1 MSESRQQEERIMDN
15 AATMAARPWHQQY
28 DEGVPASLDYPD
40 LTLDEVLRRT
50 GTKYRDRSASV
61 FFGRSI
67 TYGQL
72 DQLVDR
78 LAAGLQQLGM
88 KPGDRI
94 AVFMPNCPQLVM
106 SYLAVW
112 RAGGVVVPV
121 NPLYTGPEFERQ
133 VNDSEARMAIVLSL
147 MYPRVHAVKDN
158 TNLERIIVTNIKEY
172 FPPLLR
178 TLFTIAKERREGH
191 RAQLPAGDQ
200 VLRFAKAL
208 QLGSGRPVTSMSR
221 PDDLAALLY
230 TGGTTGI
237 PKAAMLTH
245 RNLVV
250 NSRMVGAWATG
261 LEEGKETMM
270 SALPLTHC
278 FAMTVCMNLSIE
290 MGWTQV
296 LLPDPRDLGRLLGEL
311 EGNSVTVLPGVP
323 TLYSAINNHPDVRA
337 GKHDLRSIRLCI
349 SGAAALPPE
358 VQTEFQRI
366 TGGKLFEGY
375 GLTEAS
381 PVTHANPVGRGGR
394 IGTIGL
400 PLPDTDCKL
409 VDIETESMPV
419 GSGKPGI
426 LCVSGPQVMR
436 GYWNRPEETEA
447 TLRTDHE
454 GRTWLHTGDVAEMSE
469 DGFFRIIDRKKDMIL
484 AAGGLNVYP
493 REIEDVLFQHP
504 KVLQAAVIGVPV
516 GGVDQR
522 AKAFVVLKKGET
534 ATEDE
539 ILGYLRDLMAPFKV
553 PKSVEFRDEL
563 PLAFTGKVLRRVLA
577 EQEKE
582 RATET
587 SPTPV
592 S

>member
-1 MSESRQQEERIMDN
+1 
-15 AATMAARPWHQQY
+15 
-28 DEGVPASLDYPD
+28 
-40 LTLDEVLRRT
+40 
-50 GTKYRDRSASV
+50 
-61 FFGRSI
+61 
-67 TYGQL
+67 
-72 DQLVDR
+72 
-78 LAAGLQQLGM
+78 
-88 KPGDRI
+88 
-94 AVFMPNCPQLVM
+94 
-106 SYLAVW
+106 
-112 RAGGVVVPV
+112 
-121 NPLYTGPEFERQ
+121 
-133 VNDSEARMAIVLSL
+133 
-147 MYPRVHAVKDN
+147 
-158 TNLERIIVTNIKEY
+158 
-172 FPPLLR
+172 
-178 TLFTIAKERREGH
+178 
-191 RAQLPAGDQ
+191 
-200 VLRFAKAL
+200 
-208 QLGSGRPVTSMSR
+208 
-221 PDDLAALLY
+221 
-230 TGGTTGI
+230 
-237 PKAAMLTH
+237 
-245 RNLVV
+245 
-250 NSRMVGAWATG
+250 
-261 LEEGKETMM
+261 
-270 SALPLTHC
+270 
-278 FAMTVCMNLSIE
+278 
-290 MGWTQV
+290 
-296 LLPDPRDLGRLLGEL
+296 
-311 EGNSVTVLPGVP
+311 
-323 TLYSAINNHPDVRA
+323 
-337 GKHDLRSIRLCI
+337 
-349 SGAAALPPE
+349 
-358 VQTEFQRI
+358 
-366 TGGKLFEGY
+366 
-375 GLTEAS
+375 
-381 PVTHANPVGRGGR
+381 VTHANPVGRGGR